1 MNVLYLL
8 SDDMRASIGSYGIP
22 SLHTPNLDR
31 LASSSLLFQHAY
43 CQISVCSP
51 SRQSFMTG
59 LRPDKHKVFNFIDSN
74 PVDTQAIPGHFRD
87 HGYLTLGL
95 GKTFHEQQG
104 SWNADRYFNTTGRA
118 GRPYYQYKAN
128 KCPIGNEGGGQCIS
142 PDEEI
147 YDYHLRTETIEYLQH
162 AAEWSR
168 EENGKPFFLMAGFR
182 DPHAP
187 WAAPKRMYDLYD
199 EDSIDLPPPGSK
211 TLGEDTPLIAW
222 SAQLNVC
229 LANGT
234 SFPYSYDEP
243 VSDEVMRNQRRAY
256 YSSVSYVDE
265 HIGAILDTLDAE
277 GLTNSTIVVFHS
289 DHGYSLG
296 EHGYWEKKSNF
307 DLTIRV
313 PLIISVPG
321 KTDHGSVTSE
331 LVELIDIFPTL
342 SSLAG
347 LPPPTDVDGLDFS
360 SLFDMEALRVSVGD
374 ENSNVQVRGARQVVT
389 QRRDAAF
396 HQFPACNT
404 PSFNSTRRQCNYTP
418 ASEFNFMGY
427 SIRTKEWRYTLWLAW
442 DRELL
447 EAKWDGDYADEL
459 YDHKGDDSS
468 EFGKYEQINLAAER
482 QDVVQEL
489 RTKLKAHFFQKVRDE
504 YSRVDL

>member
-8 SDDMRASIGSYGIP
+8 SDDMRADIGAYGI
-22 SLHTPNLDR
+22 SSVHTPHLDK
-31 LASSSLLFQHAY
+31 LASSSFLFQHAY
-43 CQISVCSP
+43 SQISVCSP

-59 LRPDKHKVFNFIDSN
+59 LRPDTNKVFNFIDSN
-74 PVDTQAIPGHFRD
+74 PLDTQAVPGHFRD

-95 GKTFHEQQG
+95 GKTFHEELG
-104 SWNADRYFNTTGRA
+104 SWNADEYFNTTGS
-118 GRPYYQYKAN
+118 GRPYYKYKAN
-128 KCPIGNEGGGQCIS
+128 ECPIGNEGGGQCII
-142 PDEEI
+142 PDEDI
-147 YDYHLRTETIEYLQH
+147 YDYHLRTQTIDYLKH

-199 EDSIDLPPPGSK
+199 EDGIDLPPPESK
-211 TLGEDTPLIAW
+211 TLGKDTPLIAW

-234 SFPYSYDEP
+234 SFPYSYDIP

-265 HIGAILDTLDAE
+265 HIGAILDTLEEE
-277 GLTNSTIVVFHS
+277 GLADSTIVVFHS
-289 DHGYSLG
+289 DHGYALG

-307 DLTIRV
+307 DATIRV
-313 PLIISVPG
+313 PLLIKVPG
-321 KTDHGSVTSE
+321 ITDDGGVVSD
-331 LVELIDIFPTL
+331 LVELIDAFPTI

-347 LPPPTDVDGLDFS
+347 LPPPMNVDGVDLSGLFS
-360 SLFDMEALRVSVGD
+360 AESSDVEKGR
-374 ENSNVQVRGARQVVT
+374 NRVRGSRQTVS
-389 QRRDAAF
+389 QHKDAAY

-418 ASEFNFMGY
+418 ASDFDFMGY
-427 SIRTKEWRYTLWLAW
+427 SIRTKDWRYTIWLPW
-442 DRELL
+442 DGKIL
-447 EAKWDGDYADEL
+447 EATWDGDYADEL
-459 YDHKGDDSS
+459 YDHAGDDSS
-468 EFGKYEQINLAAER
+468 AFGKYEQVNMAAER
-482 QDVVQEL
+482 QDVAKML
-489 RTKLKAHFFQKVRDE
+489 RRKLKAYFSSEAKI
-504 YSRVDL
+504 SRIS

>member
-1 MNVLYLL
+1 VERRIARSTVSFQQHDISFGWLLSTFADDGQSMPCVMGLLTARSGIVSPGVGTYSTSVNRLAERRRRLRPSQMMNVLYLL
-8 SDDMRASIGSYGIP
+8 SDDMRASIGSYGVP

-59 LRPDKHKVFNFIDSN
+59 LRPDNHKVFNFIDSN

-128 KCPIGNEGGGQCIS
+128 ECPIGNEGGGQCIS

-199 EDSIDLPPPGSK
+199 EDSIDLPPTGSK

-234 SFPYSYDEP
+234 SFPYSYDKP
-243 VSDEVMRNQRRAY
+243 VSDAVIRNQRRAY

-277 GLTNSTIVVFHS
+277 GLTNFLSRRKAWIYIYTDI
-289 DHGYSLG
+289 
-296 EHGYWEKKSNF
+296 YWE
-307 DLTIRV
+307 
-313 PLIISVPG
+313 
-321 KTDHGSVTSE
+321 TS
-331 LVELIDIFPTL
+331 
-342 SSLAG
+342 
-347 LPPPTDVDGLDFS
+347 
-360 SLFDMEALRVSVGD
+360 
-374 ENSNVQVRGARQVVT
+374 
-389 QRRDAAF
+389 RD
-396 HQFPACNT
+396 
-404 PSFNSTRRQCNYTP
+404 
-418 ASEFNFMGY
+418 
-427 SIRTKEWRYTLWLAW
+427 
-442 DRELL
+442 
-447 EAKWDGDYADEL
+447 
-459 YDHKGDDSS
+459 
-468 EFGKYEQINLAAER
+468 
-482 QDVVQEL
+482 
-489 RTKLKAHFFQKVRDE
+489 
-504 YSRVDL
+504 